1 VRGEEETPGEEAHRV
16 FCTSG
21 LLGTSE
27 DAPPGV
33 ARIAA
38 VWVLRPAFAAVEAEA
53 VVVPGEICSVAVA
66 RAGLAAPVV
75 EAGATAARDG
85 TAVEWA
91 LLQSAAEQGETG
103 VGVGPVW
110 FGAEVERAGFR
121 AGWDVP
127 EAGLDDC
134 PVELDGSEAES
145 GVPAAAWVGLGES
158 QAALGGPVAGWVGL
172 AESQAA
178 LGGPEAGWVELVES
192 QAALGGPAAGW
203 VEPVG
208 FGAGPAEFQAEEFG
222 QGG

>member
-1 VRGEEETPGEEAHRV
+1 
-16 FCTSG
+16 
-21 LLGTSE
+21 
-27 DAPPGV
+27 V

-38 VWVLRPAFAAVEAEA
+38 VWVLRPAFAVEAGA

-66 RAGLAAPVV
+66 LAGLAAPAV

-85 TAVEWA
+85 TAVELA

-134 PVELDGSEAES
+134 PVELDGAEAES
-145 GVPAAAWVGLGES
+145 GVPEVAWVGL
-158 QAALGGPVAGWVGL
+158 AV
-172 AESQAA
+172 
-178 LGGPEAGWVELVES
+178 S
-192 QAALGGPAAGW
+192 QAALGGPAAGSVELVESQADLDVPEVDW
-203 VEPVG
+203 VEPDVSQAALGGPAAGSVG
-208 FGAGPAEFQAEEFG
+208 PVEFGAGPVEFQAEVFG